1 MTKAAKRPVN
11 VKAPA
16 DLVSE
21 AKAYGINLSAA
32 FEAALE
38 SAVKEARIARWQEDN
53 REAFAAY
60 DERIRASGVFSNGKR
75 RF

>member
-1 MTKAAKRPVN
+1 MTQAAKRPVN
-11 VKAPA
+11 VKARA

-21 AKAYGINLSAA
+21 AKTYGINLSAA
-32 FEAALE
+32 FETALE

-60 DERIRASGVFSNGKR
+60 DERIRANGVFSNGKR

>member
-1 MTKAAKRPVN
+1 MNKTAKRPVN
-11 VKAPA
+11 VKARA

-38 SAVKEARIARWQEDN
+38 AAVKDARVARWQEEN
-53 REAFAAY
+53 REAFEAY
-60 DERIRASGVFSNGKR
+60 DRRVQANGVFSDGKR

>member
-1 MTKAAKRPVN
+1 MNQAAKRPVN
-11 VKAPA
+11 VKARA

-32 FEAALE
+32 FETALE
-38 SAVKEARIARWQEDN
+38 SAVKEARIARWQEEN

-60 DERIRASGVFSNGKR
+60 DRRVQTNGVFSDGKR